1 MRYMALSLIMA
12 SLLAGC
18 SASSPRIEYIP
29 VYDDVP
35 KELLEPTVIP
45 RVELVTNEDLARA
58 YLGAKR
64 AAMSCNAD
72 KESLRVWA
80 NGRLGQ
86 GQE

>member
-1 MRYMALSLIMA
+1 MSGV
-12 SLLAGC
+12 LLAFLTAC
-18 SASSPRIEYIP
+18 AFSPKIEYIP

-45 RVELVTNEDLARA
+45 RVELVTNEDLAKA

-72 KESLRVWA
+72 KEALLLWA

-86 GQE
+86 VQE

>member
-1 MRYMALSLIMA
+1 MSGV
-12 SLLAGC
+12 LLAFLTAC
-18 SASSPRIEYIP
+18 AFSPRIEYIP

-45 RVELVTNEDLARA
+45 RVELITNEDLARA

-86 GQE
+86 VQE

>member
-1 MRYMALSLIMA
+1 MSGV
-12 SLLAGC
+12 LLACLTAC
-18 SASSPRIEYIP
+18 SAFSPRIEYIP

-80 NGRLGQ
+80 NGRLVQ
-86 GQE
+86 GKE

>member
-1 MRYMALSLIMA
+1 M
-12 SLLAGC
+12 
-18 SASSPRIEYIP
+18 
-29 VYDDVP
+29 YDDVP

-72 KESLRVWA
+72 KEALRLWA
-80 NGRLGQ
+80 NGRQ

>member
-1 MRYMALSLIMA
+1 MLLRTMMSGV
-12 SLLAGC
+12 LLAFLTAC
-18 SASSPRIEYIP
+18 SAFSPRTEYIP

-35 KELLEPTVIP
+35 MELLEPTVIP

-72 KESLRVWA
+72 KEALRLWA
-80 NGRLGQ
+80 NGRQ

>member
-1 MRYMALSLIMA
+1 MSGV
-12 SLLAGC
+12 LLAFLTAC
-18 SASSPRIEYIP
+18 SAFSPKTEYIH
-29 VYDDVP
+29 VYDELPV
-35 KELLEPTVIP
+35 ELLEPTVIP

-72 KESLRVWA
+72 KEALLLWA
-80 NGRLGQ
+80 NGRQGQ

>member
-1 MRYMALSLIMA
+1 MLLRLTVSGV
-12 SLLAGC
+12 LLAFLTACGTF
-18 SASSPRIEYIP
+18 SPRIEYIP

-72 KESLRVWA
+72 KEALRVWA
-80 NGRLGQ
+80 NGRQ